1 MEDRKLLSPA
11 THYASTARIT
21 LSDFKLCPNSHR
33 DKGNVVSS
41 ATFLMF
47 QYNKYMSDLVK
58 RRETA
63 IVTSGSEGSEVAL
76 NIDDPVME
84 GILTD
89 GATVSKN
96 VRDNDE

>member
-1 MEDRKLLSPA
+1 
-11 THYASTARIT
+11 
-21 LSDFKLCPNSHR
+21 
-33 DKGNVVSS
+33 
-41 ATFLMF
+41 MF